1 MKVAQLLERSALYH
15 ADRTALVAGNRRWTY
30 RELDDDVSALAGG
43 LAALGLKPGER
54 LGPHLPT
61 WPEFALAYYAA
72 QKCGLVPAVAERHL
86 QGRRD
91 RVHRRRR
98 AAVKALWCSPRARAS
113 AQRSC
118 CLR

>member
-72 QKCGLVPAVAERHL
+72 QKCGLVPLSLNVTY
-86 QGRRD
+86 
-91 RVHRRRR
+91 
-98 AAVKALWCSPRARAS
+98 KADEIEYIVGDARP
-113 AQRSC
+113 
-118 CLR
+118 